1 MPYIKTNSRFGN
13 DLNLND
19 TNIPKTISETAS
31 ILQEIR
37 KSFKNGNILI

>member
-13 DLNLND
+13 YLNLND
-19 TNIPKTISETAS
+19 TNIPKTISETTS
-31 ILQEIR
+31 IFRETR